1 MGIGVQKV
9 QTRQVAKYI
18 LLPELFPRL
27 RELFTTGFA
36 HLAFLVAS
44 VYGMVRILPPGHP
57 YLNPS
62 NIGKFGIRHAIAQ
75 AANHIVFRKENID
88 QILIFSASIVAFI
101 LLAVQFAMLG
111 FTLIVHKAFAA
122 DFMGFFITVHPEKD
136 IAFEILARVF
146 GVPDLFCNSSGSC
159 VDINDQLP
167 WPFHKAL
174 QGLYQYYSLAI
185 LLFAVLIFLYYV
197 MVVTAETAQSGTPFG
212 KRFNQVWAPLRL
224 VAAIGLLVPVN
235 WGLNSGQ
242 YITLYA
248 AKYGS
253 GLATHGWLLF
263 NRALSDS
270 MTRAQP
276 TGEPTENLVALPN
289 APDVSSLLSFMILVQ
304 TCRAG
309 YEKMY
314 FYDDTGI
321 LGGGIQPW
329 LVKLGGSGLGMS
341 VQPAVDFDSA
351 VDFYEGGDVMI
362 RFGRYDEERYTND
375 KGNSFPFCG
384 EIAVRLHD
392 SNHQP
397 GAWQMQSR
405 YFDLILAM
413 WDDPELIAYGKRMS
427 EIYSLNQDRDPCSAN
442 VGVGDNPDCGRPP
455 LAQWRQNLIN
465 NYQAI
470 LENYVKSAWE
480 ELRDTG
486 EFGIPQ
492 EMLERGWGGA
502 GIWYNRIAQFNGA
515 FMSAVRDV
523 PMPTLYPSVLQN
535 VLDERRKQDQNIAG
549 FRGLCPNQA
558 DGQKYKPV
566 NDERDGHMAL
576 MMCETIDQQLK
587 EDVNQS
593 SSDASNTGN
602 AAWKMMNMLFDAY
615 GLSDL
620 RKPENQHVHPLAQL
634 VMIGKSIVDS
644 TIRNL
649 AISFF
654 AAAGGGLSQYFDK
667 DMGAAMKALSK
678 MFFSLAMIGLVAGF
692 ILYYVLPF
700 LPFIYFFFAVGSWVK
715 TIFEAMVGVPL
726 WALAHLRIDG
736 EGLPGQQAAEGYFL
750 IFEIFIRPILC
761 VFGLLAGVAIFAAQ
775 ARVLNAI
782 FDLVIE
788 NLTGFNDMD
797 TARVGPF
804 MPLSDSLSFK
814 RQVVDQFFFTII
826 YATLLYM
833 MAIASFKLI
842 DLVPKGILRW
852 IGSGARTFQ
861 DNREDPTSGLVQHA
875 AMGGQMIGQQVAST
889 MRQGFELGGSVA
901 GEILGPDR
909 SGAQGMQAAR
919 AAERSGADSAA
930 GTGGTGGATTA
941 GGLTG
946 AAPPATAP
954 SSTSGSSGGS
964 GGTGGGTGG
973 SSGGGTGT
981 GAGGSTGG
989 GGTGG
994 GTRGGTGGGG
1004 TGGGTGGSSGGG
1016 TGGGGTGGGTG
1027 GGAGG
1032 SSGGGRTK

>member
-1 MGIGVQKV
+1 MPGF
-9 QTRQVAKYI
+9 
-18 LLPELFPRL
+18 FPRL
-27 RELFTTGFA
+27 KELFTTGFD

-44 VYGMVRILPPGHP
+44 IYGMVRILPPGHP
-57 YLNPS
+57 YLNPA

-75 AANHIVFRKENID
+75 AADHIVFRKENID
-88 QILIFSASIVAFI
+88 QILIFSASLVAFI
-101 LLAVQFAMLG
+101 LLAVQFAMLA
-111 FTLIVHKAFAA
+111 FTLIVQKAYAA
-122 DFMGFFITVHPEKD
+122 SFMGFFITVRPEQD
-136 IAFEILARVF
+136 IAFQILAQVF
-146 GVPDLFCNSSGSC
+146 GVPDLFCNSSGAC
-159 VDINDQLP
+159 VDINSQLP
-167 WPFHKAL
+167 WPFHRAL

-185 LLFAVLIFLYYV
+185 LLFAVLIFLYYI
-197 MVVTAETAQSGTPFG
+197 MVVTAETAQSGSPFG

-263 NRALSDS
+263 NRTLRDT

-314 FYDDTGI
+314 FYDDVGI

-329 LVKLGGSGLGMS
+329 LVKLGGAGLGAS
-341 VQPAVDFDSA
+341 IQPAVDFDSA
-351 VDFYEGGDVMI
+351 VQFYEGGDVMI
-362 RFGRYDEERYTND
+362 RFGRYDEQRYKDD

-384 EIAVRLHD
+384 EIAVKIHD
-392 SNHQP
+392 ADQQP
-397 GAWQMQSR
+397 GAWQMQRR
-405 YFDLILAM
+405 YFDLILTM
-413 WDDPELIAYGKRMS
+413 WNDPELIAYGQRMT
-427 EIYSLNQDRDPCSAN
+427 EIYALNQDRNPCGAN

-455 LAQWRQNLIN
+455 LATWRQNLIN

-470 LENYVKSAWE
+470 LENYVLAAWQ

-486 EFGIPQ
+486 AFEIPD
-492 EMLERGWGGA
+492 EMLNRGWGGA

-515 FMSAVRDV
+515 FMSAVRDI
-523 PMPTLYPSVLQN
+523 PSPSLNPSVLQN

-549 FRGLCPNQA
+549 FRGLCPNQS
-558 DGQKYKPV
+558 DGQKFKPT

-576 MMCETIDQQLK
+576 MMCEVLDQQLK
-587 EDVNQS
+587 EDINQAK
-593 SSDASNTGN
+593 SDSSNTGN

-649 AISFF
+649 TISFF
-654 AAAGGGLSQYFDK
+654 AAAGGGLTQYFDK
-667 DMGAAMKALSK
+667 DMGTAMTALSQ

-761 VFGLLAGVAIFAAQ
+761 VFGLLAGIAIFAAQ
-775 ARVLNAI
+775 ARVLNSI

-788 NLTGFNDMD
+788 NLTGFEDEG

-804 MPLSDSLSFK
+804 MPASDALSFK

-861 DNREDPTSGLVQHA
+861 DSREDPTSGLTQYA
-875 AMGGQMIGQQVAST
+875 AMGGYTIGQQVAGT
-889 MRQGFELGGSVA
+889 MRQGFGIAGSIAGKIVA
-901 GEILGPDR
+901 PENT
-909 SGAQGMQAAR
+909 QGVQAAK
-919 AAERSGADSAA
+919 AAEAPASG
-930 GTGGTGGATTA
+930 
-941 GGLTG
+941 GGLKG
-946 AAPPATAP
+946 AAPPPTAP
-954 SSTSGSSGGS
+954 KSS
-964 GGTGGGTGG
+964 
-973 SSGGGTGT
+973 
-981 GAGGSTGG
+981 
-989 GGTGG
+989 
-994 GTRGGTGGGG
+994 
-1004 TGGGTGGSSGGG
+1004 
-1016 TGGGGTGGGTG
+1016 
-1027 GGAGG
+1027 
-1032 SSGGGRTK
+1032 